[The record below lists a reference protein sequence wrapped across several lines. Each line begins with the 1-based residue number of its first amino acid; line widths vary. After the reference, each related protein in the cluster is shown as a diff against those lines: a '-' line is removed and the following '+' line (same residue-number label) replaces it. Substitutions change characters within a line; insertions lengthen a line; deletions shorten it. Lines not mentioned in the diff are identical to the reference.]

1 MNYTLLLL
9 LLYFLCVCPV
19 FSTFSFLIIYFC
31 FLVFFYNHLAS
42 FSYSF
47 SYFLFFITFL
57 TLFLYFL
64 SYSLLSSLSYSL
76 LSSFSYFLY
85 FFSYFLLSH
94 LLSLTSLFSPDYV
107 APRFQFL
114 WQLSLLPSILSRT
127 PSSQSHFGPRM
138 PPPAIFHHPG
148 IVFVSRLREERGS
161 SEIFRVGIAGHLSWL
176 SCIY

>member
-1 MNYTLLLL
+1 MLPFPTP
-9 LLYFLCVCPV
+9 FP
-19 FSTFSFLIIYFC
+19 T
-31 FLVFFYNHLAS
+31 S
-42 FSYSF
+42 FSLLP
-47 SYFLFFITFL
+47 FLLSFFISFL
-57 TLFLYFL
+57 TLFLYSP
-64 SYSLLSSLSYSL
+64 SYSLLYSLSYSL
-76 LSSFSYFLY
+76 LSSFSYSLY

>member
-1 MNYTLLLL
+1 MLPFPTP
-9 LLYFLCVCPV
+9 FP
-19 FSTFSFLIIYFC
+19 T
-31 FLVFFYNHLAS
+31 
-42 FSYSF
+42 SF
-47 SYFLFFITFL
+47 SYFLFFITFP